1 MPIEASTLL
10 GPVSTERPCG
20 ENLEDSQLLA
30 SFDSYR
36 VFGQSTPLPSDTDWR
51 EIRDRAL
58 EALHKSRDL
67 RLLIHLGA
75 AVIRTDGLASF
86 VDITK
91 AASTWLEIW
100 WDEVYPLVDGDGILR
115 RSALSGLADR
125 MAIIDGLRRVPI
137 LVHRQLGSFS
147 IRNVEIALGAMPAGE
162 GVANP
167 PDSTQLNALLSAVEF
182 DALQALESQ
191 LASGMQNLSTIEKV
205 MRDRISGQAAP
216 DFAPLAT
223 TLART
228 RTVVAAQIAARAPA
242 GTGVHAGNGANVA
255 EAIGGPVAVGSIKTR
270 EDAVRALE
278 AVAVFFRR
286 NEPSSPIPLFLERAK
301 RLVAKD
307 FLAVLEDIAPDALQ
321 QAKSAGGVRDGND

>member
-1 MPIEASTLL
+1 MPIEASDLV
-10 GPVSTERPCG
+10 GPVSAEHPCG

-30 SFDSYR
+30 SFDGYR
-36 VFGQSTPLPSDTDWR
+36 LFGQSTPLPSGTDWR

-67 RLLIHLGA
+67 RILTHLGA

-86 VDITK
+86 VDVTK
-91 AASTWLEIW
+91 AASTWLETW
-100 WDEVYPLVDGDGILR
+100 WDQVYPLVDGDGILR

-137 LVHRQLGSFS
+137 LVHRQLGSYS
-147 IRNVEIALGAMPAGE
+147 IRDVEIASGAMPAAAGE
-162 GVANP
+162 ATP
-167 PDSTQLNALLSAVEF
+167 PDSTQLNALLTAVEF
-182 DALQALESQ
+182 DALQGLESQ
-191 LASGMQNLSTIEKV
+191 LAAGMQSLTAIEKI
-205 MRDRISGQAAP
+205 MRDRIGAQAAP

-228 RTVVAAQIAARAPA
+228 RTIVAAQIEVRMPA
-242 GTGVHAGNGANVA
+242 TGAHAGNGADPA
-255 EAIGGPVAVGSIKTR
+255 EGGGPVAVGAIKTR
-270 EDAVRALE
+270 EDAVRALD
-278 AVAVFFRR
+278 AVAAFFRR

-307 FLAVLEDIAPDALQ
+307 FLEVLEDIAPDALA
-321 QAKSAGGVRDGND
+321 QARSAGGVRDGND